1 MNGQRFATSNELNGL
16 GERVN
21 KVEAFR
27 EAQLEINKSTARDV
41 KENKDDIRDLFILQ
55 RGQQLMAGKIIGAV
69 AVIQIILT
77 VAAIAIPIALR
88 SSGN

>member
-1 MNGQRFATSNELNGL
+1 M
-16 GERVN
+16 N